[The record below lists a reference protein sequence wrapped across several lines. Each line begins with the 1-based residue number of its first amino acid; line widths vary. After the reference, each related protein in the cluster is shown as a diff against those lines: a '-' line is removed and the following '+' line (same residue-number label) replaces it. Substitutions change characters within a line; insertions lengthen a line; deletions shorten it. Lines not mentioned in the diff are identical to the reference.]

1 VLTTLLVTGGV
12 LAGLMLLLAL
22 IVALSSRPAPRGAG
36 TLSGTAARTGERSP
50 GWVADAGRPHPD
62 AWSPLTSTTTSEI
75 RPVR

>member
-1 VLTTLLVTGGV
+1 MLTTLLVTGGV

-22 IVALSSRPAPRGAG
+22 IVALSSRPAPRSAP
-36 TLSGTAARTGERSP
+36 RPGERSP

>member
-1 VLTTLLVTGGV
+1 MLTTLLVTGGV
-12 LAGLMLLLAL
+12 LAALMLLLAL
-22 IVALSSRPAPRGAG
+22 IVALSSRPAPRSAP
-36 TLSGTAARTGERSP
+36 RPGERSP

>member
-1 VLTTLLVTGGV
+1 MLTTLLVTGGV

-22 IVALSSRPAPRGAG
+22 IVALSSRPAPR
-36 TLSGTAARTGERSP
+36 TAPRPGERAA

-62 AWSPLTSTTTSEI
+62 AWSPLTSTTTTEI

>member
-22 IVALSSRPAPRGAG
+22 IVALSSRPAPRGA
-36 TLSGTAARTGERSP
+36 TTPRTGERSS